1 MLLVDPRAGSK
12 ELVAP
17 LRKMGLDV
25 DDSTEIPADIA
36 FTGKGEGG
44 RPVTIGVEFKKL
56 GENVASLRSGRLCGH
71 QLPTMREHFDYC
83 WLLVEGELLYDKQG
97 RLQRRAGKRTIKPL
111 PGSMGVSEYLKRLLV
126 LHLRGGLN
134 PWHTQNRS
142 DTLKFLEVLY
152 RTWTDVALDDHKSH
166 LAIYQAP
173 SLVPMSKTQKALYAW
188 DHLGLK
194 GSKAVERHFKSVKRA
209 ANATAEEFAAIELVD
224 EKTGKVRRLG
234 AKDAAQ
240 IVAFLNGR

>member
-1 MLLVDPRAGSK
+1 MLLVDPRAGSA
-12 ELVAP
+12 ELAAP
-17 LRKMGLDV
+17 LRRMGLEV
-25 DDSTEIPADIA
+25 DDSQEIPADIA
-36 FTGKGEGG
+36 FTGKGDGG

-97 RLQRRAGKRTIKPL
+97 RLQRRAGKRTLKPL

-134 PWHTQNRS
+134 PWHSNNRQ
-142 DTLKFLEVLY
+142 DTLKFIEVLY

-173 SLVPMSKTQKALYAW
+173 TLIPVSKTREAFNAW
-188 DHLGLK
+188 DHIGYTI
-194 GSKAVERHFKSVKRA
+194 SKAVEDKFGCVRKA
-209 ANATAEEFAAIELVD
+209 ANASVEEWAAITTTD
-224 EKTGKVRRLG
+224 RNGGKRKLG
-234 AKDAAQ
+234 MKDATK
-240 IVAFLNGR
+240 IVAFLRGEK